1 MPSHHDMLIES
12 LTELKGNRKGTT
24 KQAIVKYLQE
34 KYSVEK
40 NHYIKAA
47 LKKAVENEEIL
58 QLSGTGF
65 AGRFKLAKVEK
76 KASESK
82 KTTTTKKAAVS
93 KKKPSPTKK
102 VTAKK
107 NTLKKQK
114 LAKEKKAKK

>member
-1 MPSHHDMLIES
+1 MLIES
-12 LTELKGNRKGTT
+12 LTELKGDRKGTT
-24 KQAIVKYLQE
+24 KQAIVKYMQE

-40 NHYIKAA
+40 SHYIKAA
-47 LKKAVENEEIL
+47 LKKAVESEQIL

-65 AGRFKLAKVEK
+65 NGRFKLAKVEK

-82 KTTTTKKAAVS
+82 KTTKKAVS

-114 LAKEKKAKK
+114 MAKEKKEAKK